1 MTEPSRIYLSREDIA
16 GLVERL
22 ASEIGGNYRDRSL
35 TLIGVLRGGF
45 VFLADLVRQLQ
56 APVRRVD
63 FVRVESYG
71 AKMVSTGRP
80 QIVQGISR
88 ESIAGQDV
96 LIVEDIVDTGATTA
110 AVLRYL
116 RRHGPASLGLCTLL
130 DKPSRRQVDVSVDY
144 VGMTIPDHFVVGY
157 GLDFDE
163 RYRDL
168 PDIWVIDPER
178 ED

>member
-1 MTEPSRIYLSREDIA
+1 MTEPSRIYLSRDDIA
-16 GLVERL
+16 GLVEQL
-22 ASEIGGNYRDRSL
+22 AGEIDGNYRDRPL
-35 TLIGVLRGGF
+35 ALIGVLRGGF

-56 APVRRVD
+56 TPARRVD

-71 AKMVSTGRP
+71 AKMVSTGSPR
-80 QIVQGISR
+80 IVQGVSR
-88 ESIAGQDV
+88 ESVAGQDV
-96 LIVEDIVDTGATTA
+96 LVVEDIVDTGATTA
-110 AVLRYL
+110 EVLRYL
-116 RRHGPASLGLCTLL
+116 RRHHPASLSLCALL

-144 VGMTIPDHFVVGY
+144 VGMTIPDRFVVGY

-168 PDIWVIDPER
+168 PEIWVIEPER

>member
-1 MTEPSRIYLSREDIA
+1 MTEPSRIYLSRQDIA
-16 GLVERL
+16 RLVERL
-22 ASEIGGNYRDRSL
+22 ASEIDGNYGDRPL
-35 TLIGVLRGGF
+35 ALIGVLRGSF
-45 VFLADLVRQLQ
+45 VFLADLARQLQ

-71 AKMVSTGRP
+71 AKMVSTGSPR
-80 QIVQGISR
+80 IVQGVSR
-88 ESIAGQDV
+88 ESVARQDV
-96 LIVEDIVDTGATTA
+96 LVVEDIVDTGATTSA
-110 AVLRYL
+110 LLRYL
-116 RRHGPASLGLCTLL
+116 LRHDPASLSLCALL

-144 VGMTIPDHFVVGY
+144 VGMTIPDQFVVGY

-168 PDIWVIDPER
+168 PEIWVVEPAR